1 MRSKKVVCSF
11 RQWCAER
18 PRCPLSPPCHTNNRP
33 TAEWPT
39 HRKADRTERP
49 TGVIRQCRQVDTSS
63 ACQSALQLSVCQ
75 SVSQAGSQPASQ
87 LAIYSTLAGAGIW
100 HMLHATCTRS
110 AIKYCTPR
118 QCFQHCYSNNNNTTK
133 NNTNKRNRSIA
144 GMFHGQ
150 KYAAAVVVFVVV
162 LSLIQLASTQR
173 ASA

>member
-1 MRSKKVVCSF
+1 MLISTIVRRATTLVAVSTMPHK
-11 RQWCAER
+11 
-18 PRCPLSPPCHTNNRP
+18 P
-33 TAEWPT
+33 PT
-39 HRKADRTERP
+39 HCRMTDRQRVPPNRATDR
-49 TGVIRQCRQVDTSS
+49 RHSS
-63 ACQSALQLSVCQ
+63 MSASWYFVSLSVSPSVVSL

-87 LAIYSTLAGAGIW
+87 LAICSTLAGAGIW

-133 NNTNKRNRSIA
+133 NNKNNTNKRNRSIA